1 MKPDVDVVMQGF
13 LGTLFSDIAPNL
25 TAEYAVGHVS
35 LMAMM
40 MFMTAHEHEVA
51 AENGVADI
59 RDMRALFADAATLVG
74 VGPLADQL
82 QAASGAGELSL
93 RLSALRAESD
103 KLKALLIEL
112 HEHVEESQ
120 AAWARALEARIL
132 ALLSAS
138 AERHKLAMLSLG

>member
-13 LGTLFSDIAPNL
+13 LGTLFSDIAPHL

-40 MFMTAHEHEVA
+40 LFMTAHEHEVA

-59 RDMRALFADAATLVG
+59 RDMRALFADAVTLVEAG
-74 VGPLADQL
+74 SLKDRL
-82 QAASGAGELSL
+82 QAAAGAGELSL
-93 RLSALRAESD
+93 RLSALRAEAD

-112 HEHVEESQ
+112 HEHVENSK
-120 AAWARALEARIL
+120 APWARTLEARIL
-132 ALLSAS
+132 VLLSAS
-138 AERHKLAMLSLG
+138 AQRHKLAMLSLG